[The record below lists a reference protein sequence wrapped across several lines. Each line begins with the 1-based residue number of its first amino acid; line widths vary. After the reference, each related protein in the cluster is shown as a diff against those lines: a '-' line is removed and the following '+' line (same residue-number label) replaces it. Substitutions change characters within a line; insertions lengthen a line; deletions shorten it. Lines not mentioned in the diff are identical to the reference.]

1 MGRSAHPDMIT
12 ITHCMVMS
20 NLTNSAIFQQI
31 PSLTILLHPTNIEF
45 VVCIDQSSQ
54 QDFAVDGTSTE
65 ESTSYTISILTQ
77 FRPEWLGIWN
87 NHSDKL
93 LGNLLLSLVEVHNN
107 IGGLHDNVHRTIK
120 CIFSALLL
128 MFILRRY
135 TNIFYRSRPRDKS

>member
-1 MGRSAHPDMIT
+1 MIS

-20 NLTNSAIFQQI
+20 YLTNSAIFQQI
-31 PSLTILLHPTNIEF
+31 PSLTILLHPTNITVSEF

-54 QDFAVDGTSTE
+54 QDFAVDSTSTE
-65 ESTSYTISILTQ
+65 ESTSYAISILTQ

-107 IGGLHDNVHRTIK
+107 IGGLHDNVHKTNLK
-120 CIFSALLL
+120 SALLL
-128 MFILRRY
+128 MFILRGY
-135 TNIFYRSRPRDKS
+135 ANILFTGPEHETKAS